1 MELTSASFAY
11 PDLDGPSRAVVAESL
26 AGSEPRQDVYVLSTC
41 LRVEVAV
48 PGDETR
54 LKEILSELLGPLPAD
69 PIVRRDGEAATH
81 LFRVAAGLESPIVG
95 EIEILT
101 QFRHALA
108 ELKQTGSFDGTFAK
122 LIESAVATGREVRA
136 LLGRSP
142 HDTMAAIAAQMV
154 GSVDEAVVVGSGTMA
169 TAVTEALAAL
179 PAPPHIHVLARSPER
194 VTVTGSAEVH
204 GLGALPAMLRRAP
217 ALISAT
223 AADTGL
229 LDDTDLSTALSARP
243 DELLL
248 VDMAMPPDFS
258 PRSGDPVRYVS
269 IDDLAALAWR
279 RARTTE
285 MDDHVAEAAAD
296 AHHRFA
302 GHREVG
308 PVIARLMDH
317 ADAVVADT
325 VDRFSGRLTEPSDT
339 DTLRQAV
346 HTAVR
351 TVLARP
357 VKAVTSSRDGRFVET
372 IAAAFDDE

>member
-136 LLGRSP
+136 LLGHSP

-154 GSVDEAVVVGSGTMA
+154 GSVEEAVVVGSGTMA

-325 VDRFSGRLTEPSDT
+325 VDRFSGRLTEPSDA